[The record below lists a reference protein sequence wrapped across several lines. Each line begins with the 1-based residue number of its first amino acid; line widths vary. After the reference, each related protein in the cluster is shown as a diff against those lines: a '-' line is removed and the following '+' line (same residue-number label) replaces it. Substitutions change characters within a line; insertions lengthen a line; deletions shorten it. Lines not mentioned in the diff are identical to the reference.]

1 AGAHLL
7 VARHATMHPV
17 TVPKIDGRHARA
29 ERTHGAIVAAL
40 LDLADE
46 GNIAPTAQEVATR
59 AGVALRSIRQH
70 FASRESL
77 LIAAG
82 AEHARRVVARVDEVD
97 PRAPLRSR
105 LDAFSAGRGRIL
117 EATAALRHAAA
128 LVETKSAAVTKG
140 TAELARMRRREVG
153 EIFARELEA
162 HDRLEKKRVF
172 DSLDLV
178 SSGKV
183 WDAMRRE
190 QKLSVD
196 DAIGMMRRLLL
207 ASLKSV

>member
-1 AGAHLL
+1 M
-7 VARHATMHPV
+7 HAV
-17 TVPKIDGRHARA
+17 TVPKIDGRRARA
-29 ERTHGAIVAAL
+29 ERTHGAIVGAL

-82 AEHARRVVARVDEVD
+82 AEHARRVVARVDHVD
-97 PRAPLRSR
+97 VRAPLKTR
-105 LDAFSAGRGRIL
+105 LEAFTTGRARML

-140 TAELARMRRREVG
+140 TAELARMRRREV
-153 EIFARELEA
+153 EEVFARELEA
-162 HDRLEKKRVF
+162 HERPEKKLIL

-178 SSGKV
+178 SSGKI
-183 WDAMRRE
+183 WDAMRRDL
-190 QKLSVD
+190 KLSED
-196 DAIGMMRRLLL
+196 DAAAMMVRLLR
-207 ASLKSV
+207 ASLKSA